1 MSEMLRRALAA
12 ALCLVVLS
20 TTTSFAS
27 TTSVDVVNYAYQP
40 AKPKIAL
47 SNGILWHNT
56 SDTSHTVTF
65 NVPAVA
71 PGSVGSLSP
80 GKSASLTFFH
90 GGAYA
95 YHCIFHSQQVGTIK
109 VKPSISPTSGTTST
123 NFTLRVATQNAASG
137 FVQDVQRRKGSGS
150 WLLWQSVTTQLVV
163 FNPAPSENGTW
174 HFRTRYRK
182 TSTNEETGWSP
193 ELTVVVS
200 QP

>member
-1 MSEMLRRALAA
+1 MLRRAIAA

-20 TTTSFAS
+20 TSTTFAS
-27 TTSVDVVNYAYQP
+27 TTTVYVVNYAYQP

-47 SNGILWHNT
+47 SNGILWRNT

-71 PGSVGSLSP
+71 PGSIGSLGP
-80 GKSASLTFFH
+80 GGAGSLTFFH

-95 YHCIFHSQQVGTIK
+95 YHCIFHPQQVGTIK

-123 NFTLRVATQNAASG
+123 NFSLRVATQNAPSG

-150 WLLWQSVTTQLVV
+150 WSLWQSTNLQLVV

-182 TSTNEETGWSP
+182 TSTGEMTGWSP
-193 ELTVVVS
+193 ELAVVVS
-200 QP
+200 KP